1 MTLDQQKKT
10 HQTHK
15 ARAMSLVI
23 IIILSRAR
31 LTIMICDSKKKKNTT
46 KAGVK
51 EVQNFFFL
59 FAKFKTSNRS
69 ISLRVSIRGGKFYP
83 YPWTYPLPTLFG

>member
-31 LTIMICDSKKKKNTT
+31 LTIMICDSKKYKK
-46 KAGVK
+46 
-51 EVQNFFFL
+51 
-59 FAKFKTSNRS
+59 
-69 ISLRVSIRGGKFYP
+69 
-83 YPWTYPLPTLFG
+83 

>member
-1 MTLDQQKKT
+1 
-10 HQTHK
+10 
-15 ARAMSLVI
+15 MSLVI
-23 IIILSRAR
+23 IIILTRTR
-31 LTIMICDSKKKKNTT
+31 LTIMICDSKKKKKNTT

-69 ISLRVSIRGGKFYP
+69 ISLCVSIRGDNFYP
-83 YPWTYPLPTLFG
+83 YP